1 MVLAVYGMSVFGSPG
16 FGQLADQGY
25 HLASLESFDASWR
38 SGEFP
43 PGWDA
48 AANGGRGSPGFVL
61 YPPAFAFLGA
71 TAMRCGLDATEALR
85 TALLLSAAALFGG
98 VWYLAAGWASPR
110 RAALGAAVACLL
122 PGATFPSLARGM
134 YPGFLALAALAL
146 LLGAL
151 DRLARPEGARNGA
164 TVMACLAAGLL
175 ILTHSLSAYMTLCLV
190 VVASPWL
197 VRALDREGVGRAI
210 LAAAGALALTWWFWG
225 PMLRVA
231 AEAQTPYLAESHP
244 YAASLLGGT
253 RPGATALETSWAGL
267 NGFGQAIAGAQLLLA
282 VALAWR
288 LRGAPKPPSLA
299 ILPAAIVFI
308 TLASVAPTGA
318 WLTELPGFDKLQ
330 FAWRWQGPL
339 AVLCGASLAALPS
352 GRRAAA
358 ATLSGLVI
366 LGFLPL
372 ATPAD
377 RPWQEPQAVTRIYL
391 PQEFEEVDPATR
403 ALYLHNRIEMR
414 PAGADRRLY
423 PPGKPGRIEVV
434 EGKASLVEETIEP
447 SRRTY
452 RVETLAPVTLRLF
465 TYAFD
470 GWSASA
476 DGMPLAIRTEPGTGL
491 QLVTAPPGSYRLETK
506 FDRFA
511 N

>member
-1 MVLAVYGMSVFGSPG
+1 MVLAVYGWSVFGSPA

-98 VWYLAAGWASPR
+98 VWYLAAAWASPR

-134 YPGFLALAALAL
+134 YPAFLALAALAV

-151 DRLARPEGARNGA
+151 DRLAQPEGARNGA

-175 ILTHSLSAYMTLCLV
+175 ILTHSLSAYMALCLV
-190 VVASPWL
+190 LVASPWL
-197 VRALDREGVGRAI
+197 VRALGREGVGRAI
-210 LAAAGALALTWWFWG
+210 LAAVGALALTGWFWG

-231 AEAQTPYLAESHP
+231 AEAQTGYLAEAHP
-244 YAASLLGGT
+244 YAASLLGGSASA
-253 RPGATALETSWAGL
+253 GTALKQSWAEL
-267 NGFGQAIAGAQLLLA
+267 NEVGQAVAIVQLLLA
-282 VALAWR
+282 VALAWS
-288 LRGAPKPPSLA
+288 LRDSPKSPSLA
-299 ILPAAIVFI
+299 VLPAAIVFI
-308 TLASVAPTGA
+308 ALASAAPTGA
-318 WLTELPGFDKLQ
+318 WLTQLPGFDKLQ

-339 AVLCGASLAALPS
+339 AVLCGAALAALPA
-352 GRRAAA
+352 GRRAAP
-358 ATLSGLVI
+358 ATLSALVI
-366 LGFLPL
+366 LTFLPF

-377 RPWQEPQAVTRIYL
+377 RPWQEPQTVTRSYS
-391 PQEFEEVDPATR
+391 PEEFEEVDAATR

-423 PPGKPGRIEVV
+423 PPGEPGRIEVV
-434 EGKASLVEETIEP
+434 EGKASIVAETIEP
-447 SRRTY
+447 SLRTY

-491 QLVTAPPGSYRLETK
+491 QLVTAPPGSYRLELN

-511 N
+511 H